1 MAPFSEI
8 FRHLPKGFADVPL
21 PSKVD
26 RHLPERIDEFGKN
39 TKEKK
44 RDKNWKPKQRTNR
57 GGGGSVQPD
66 RQSTRQRNHRRNNRS
81 IGH

>member
-39 TKEKK
+39 LKEKK
-44 RDKNWKPKQRTNR
+44 RKNWKPKQSTH
-57 GGGGSVQPD
+57 GHGGSGGEKQKPTQRSRRHQP
-66 RQSTRQRNHRRNNRS
+66 TR